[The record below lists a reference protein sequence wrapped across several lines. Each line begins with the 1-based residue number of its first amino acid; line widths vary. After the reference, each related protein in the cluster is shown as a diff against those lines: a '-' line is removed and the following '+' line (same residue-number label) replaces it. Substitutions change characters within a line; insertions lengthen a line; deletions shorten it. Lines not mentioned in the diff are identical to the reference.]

1 MDGEEIIS
9 PTPPPDKMF
18 RIALWLVA
26 IFGVAELAGLGVF
39 YAGKWRSE
47 YVAAHPKPVAPAAT
61 PAPTAPT
68 VAEKTT
74 PAPAATVP
82 AAAVPAAAVPPA
94 TTAQTTPSTAALS
107 IAEKLLKEATELR
120 DKGDTT
126 NALARLQDAA
136 QRDPKNANVLA
147 EMAMIYESI
156 QLYDRSNE
164 TWKKIVE
171 IGPAAGPL
179 YELADMKL
187 KTGVTPP
194 ATTAPT
200 SATTGPGLAGT
211 SPLDAGT
218 TRNDADGIPDGSSFG
233 ITEVTATDT
242 PDPDA
247 ETNMKL
253 KISVKARPN
262 TPIDHTKVKI
272 QVFFYDTVDNKEV
285 VLTDA
290 DVSYEWVTPH
300 HDWKDTN
307 PEILAVTYVRAKNK
321 TSSDADLAV
330 AAASVTPPGTSKK
343 KPAATKPPAT
353 TADAGHRK
361 YLGYIVRIYYN
372 EQLQS
377 VRADPTKLLNLF
389 PPPLTAPQ

>member
-1 MDGEEIIS
+1 MDGEELIS

-26 IFGVAELAGLGVF
+26 IFGAAELAGLGVF
-39 YAGKWRSE
+39 YAGKWRAERAE
-47 YVAAHPKPVAPAAT
+47 YAAAHPKPVAPA
-61 PAPTAPT
+61 
-68 VAEKTT
+68 TT
-74 PAPAATVP
+74 PAPSAPAVTENPTTATTAATTTTTAP
-82 AAAVPAAAVPPA
+82 AVPAP
-94 TTAQTTPSTAALS
+94 TTQTSPSSAALS

-156 QLYDRSNE
+156 QLLERSNE
-164 TWKKIVE
+164 TWRKIQD
-171 IGPAAGPL
+171 IGPSAGPL

-187 KTGVTPP
+187 KTGTTPP
-194 ATTAPT
+194 APAAT
-200 SATTGPGLAGT
+200 TTGPGLAGS

-218 TRNDADGIPDGSSFG
+218 TRNDSDGIPDGSSFG
-233 ITEVTATDT
+233 ITDVSAVDT
-242 PDPDA
+242 PDADA

-290 DVSYEWVTPH
+290 DVSYEWLTPR

-307 PEILAVTYVRAKNK
+307 PEVLAVTYLRGKNK
-321 TSSDADLAV
+321 TSSDTALAL
-330 AAASVTPPGTSKK
+330 AAASVTPPAANKK
-343 KPAATKPPAT
+343 KPPTAKAPAT
-353 TADAGHRK
+353 EGAGDGHRK

-372 EQLQS
+372 DQLQA

-389 PPPLTAPQ
+389 PPPFTAPQ

>member
-1 MDGEEIIS
+1 MDGEDLLS

-26 IFGVAELAGLGVF
+26 AFGAAELAGLGVF
-39 YAGKWRSE
+39 YAKKWRTD
-47 YVAAHPKPVAPAAT
+47 YVAAHPQPATSVAPAAT
-61 PAPTAPT
+61 A
-68 VAEKTT
+68 
-74 PAPAATVP
+74 
-82 AAAVPAAAVPPA
+82 PPA
-94 TTAQTTPSTAALS
+94 TIQTTPSAAALS
-107 IAEKLLKEATELR
+107 VAEKLLKEATELR

-156 QLYDRSNE
+156 QLYERSNE

-187 KTGVTPP
+187 KAGANPP
-194 ATTAPT
+194 ATTT
-200 SATTGPGLAGT
+200 TTTGPGLAGT

-218 TRNDADGIPDGSSFG
+218 TRNDADGIPDGSTFG
-233 ITEVTATDT
+233 ITEVSSVDT

-247 ETNMKL
+247 DTNMKL

-262 TPIDHTKVKI
+262 VPIDHTKVKI

-290 DVSYEWVTPH
+290 DVSYEWLTPH

-307 PEILAVTYVRAKNK
+307 PEVLAVTYLRAKNK
-321 TSSDADLAV
+321 SSSDAALAA

-343 KPAATKPPAT
+343 KAPAPKPPASDAS
-353 TADAGHRK
+353 ADGHRK

-372 EQLQS
+372 EQLQA

-389 PPPLTAPQ
+389 

>member
-1 MDGEEIIS
+1 
-9 PTPPPDKMF
+9 MF

-26 IFGVAELAGLGVF
+26 AFGAAELLGLGVF
-39 YAGKWRSE
+39 YAGKWRAE
-47 YVAAHPKPVAPAAT
+47 YVAAHPKPVAPALT
-61 PAPTAPT
+61 PAPSAPV
-68 VAEKTT
+68 VAAKTT
-74 PAPAATVP
+74 PAPATAPSAATAP
-82 AAAVPAAAVPPA
+82 AAS
-94 TTAQTTPSTAALS
+94 TQTTPSAAALS
-107 IAEKLLKEATELR
+107 VAEKLLKEATELR

-156 QLYDRSNE
+156 QLYERSNE
-164 TWKKIVE
+164 TWKKIME
-171 IGPAAGPL
+171 IGPSAGPL

-187 KTGVTPP
+187 KTGANPP
-194 ATTAPT
+194 ATTSNT
-200 SATTGPGLAGT
+200 TTGPGLAGT

-218 TRNDADGIPDGSSFG
+218 TRSDADGIPDGSTFG

-242 PDPDA
+242 PDPEAD
-247 ETNMKL
+247 TNMKL
-253 KISVKARPN
+253 KISVKSRPN

-290 DVSYEWVTPH
+290 DVSYEWLTQH

-307 PEILAVTYVRAKNK
+307 PEILAVTYLRAKNK
-321 TSSDADLAV
+321 SSSDSDLAS

-343 KPAATKPPAT
+343 KPAITKPPTT

-372 EQLQS
+372 EQLQA

>member
-1 MDGEEIIS
+1 
-9 PTPPPDKMF
+9 MF
-18 RIALWLVA
+18 RIALWLLA
-26 IFGVAELAGLGVF
+26 IFGAAELAGLGVF
-39 YAGKWRSE
+39 YAGKWRAE
-47 YVAAHPKPVAPAAT
+47 YAAAHPKPIAPAVT
-61 PAPTAPT
+61 PAPSAP
-68 VAEKTT
+68 VVVQKTT
-74 PAPAATVP
+74 PAPA
-82 AAAVPAAAVPPA
+82 
-94 TTAQTTPSTAALS
+94 STAATTTTTTQSTPSAAALS
-107 IAEKLLKEATELR
+107 VAEKLLKEATELR

-164 TWKKIVE
+164 TWKKIMA
-171 IGPAAGPL
+171 IGPSAGPL

-187 KTGVTPP
+187 KTGANPP
-194 ATTAPT
+194 APTAPT
-200 SATTGPGLAGT
+200 APATSTTGPGLAGT
-211 SPLDAGT
+211 SPLDAGR

-247 ETNMKL
+247 DTNMKL

-290 DVSYEWVTPH
+290 DVSYEWVTPN
-300 HDWKDTN
+300 HDWKAIN
-307 PEILAVTYVRAKNK
+307 PEVLAVTYLRGKNK
-321 TSSDADLAV
+321 TSSEADLAA
-330 AAASVTPPGTSKK
+330 AAASVTPPGANKK
-343 KPAATKPPAT
+343 KATTKAPAATP
-353 TADAGHRK
+353 DAGHRK

-372 EQLQS
+372 EQLQA
-377 VRADPTKLLNLF
+377 VRADPSKLLNLF

>member
-1 MDGEEIIS
+1 MDGEELIS
-9 PTPPPDKMF
+9 PTPPPDKLF
-18 RIALWLVA
+18 RIAVWLVA
-26 IFGVAELAGLGVF
+26 IFGAAELAGLGVF
-39 YAGKWRSE
+39 YAGKWRAE
-47 YVAAHPKPVAPAAT
+47 YVAAHPKPIAPAAT
-61 PAPTAPT
+61 PAPSAPAVT
-68 VAEKTT
+68 QKTT
-74 PAPAATVP
+74 PAPA
-82 AAAVPAAAVPPA
+82 
-94 TTAQTTPSTAALS
+94 STAATTTTTTTQSTPSAVALS
-107 IAEKLLKEATELR
+107 TAEQMLKEAVELKN
-120 DKGDTT
+120 KGDTT
-126 NALARLQDAA
+126 NALARLQDAV
-136 QRDPKNANVLA
+136 QRDPKNAKALA

-156 QLYDRSNE
+156 QLYDRSND

-171 IGPAAGPL
+171 IGPSAGPL

-187 KTGVTPP
+187 KTGANPP
-194 ATTAPT
+194 AAPT
-200 SATTGPGLAGT
+200 TSTTGPGLAGT

-290 DVSYEWVTPH
+290 DVSYEWLTPN
-300 HDWKDTN
+300 HDWKATN
-307 PEILAVTYVRAKNK
+307 PEVLAVTYLRGKNK
-321 TSSDADLAV
+321 SSSDADLAA
-330 AAASVTPPGTSKK
+330 AAASVTPPGSSKK
-343 KPAATKPPAT
+343 KSSATKPAAST
-353 TADAGHRK
+353 TDAGHRK

-372 EQLQS
+372 EQLQA
-377 VRADPTKLLNLF
+377 VRADPSKLLNLF

>member
-1 MDGEEIIS
+1 MDAEDLIS
-9 PTPPPDKMF
+9 PTPPPDRMF
-18 RIALWLVA
+18 RIAVWLVA
-26 IFGVAELAGLGVF
+26 IFGAAELAGLGVF
-39 YAGKWRSE
+39 YAGKWRAE
-47 YVAAHPKPVAPAAT
+47 YVAAHPKPAAPAAT
-61 PAPTAPT
+61 PAPSAPA

-74 PAPAATVP
+74 PV
-82 AAAVPAAAVPPA
+82 PA
-94 TTAQTTPSTAALS
+94 TTTTSTTTAQSTPSAAALS
-107 IAEKLLKEATELR
+107 VAEKLLKEATELR

-156 QLYDRSNE
+156 QLYERSNE
-164 TWKKIVE
+164 TWKRIVE
-171 IGPAAGPL
+171 IGPSAGPL

-194 ATTAPT
+194 PVATTNT
-200 SATTGPGLAGT
+200 TTGPGLAGT
-211 SPLDAGT
+211 APLDAGT
-218 TRNDADGIPDGSSFG
+218 TRSDAEGIPDGSTFG
-233 ITEVTATDT
+233 ITEVAATDT
-242 PDPDA
+242 PDADA

-290 DVSYEWVTPH
+290 DVSYEWLTPT
-300 HDWKDTN
+300 HDWKSTN
-307 PEILAVTYVRAKNK
+307 PEILAVTYLRAKNK
-321 TSSDADLAV
+321 TSSDAALAA
-330 AAASVTPPGTSKK
+330 AAASVTPPGSTKK
-343 KPAATKPPAT
+343 KSPLKKDAATDA
-353 TADAGHRK
+353 AGEAGHRK
-361 YLGYIVRIYYN
+361 YLGYIVRIYYS
-372 EQLQS
+372 EQLQA

>member
-1 MDGEEIIS
+1 MDAEDLIS

-18 RIALWLVA
+18 RIAIWLVVA
-26 IFGVAELAGLGVF
+26 FAAAELAGLGVF
-39 YAGKWRSE
+39 YAKKWRAD
-47 YVAAHPKPVAPAAT
+47 YVAAHPKPAAPAVT
-61 PAPTAPT
+61 PAPSAPA
-68 VAEKTT
+68 VAENTQ
-74 PAPAATVP
+74 PAPATTTAAT
-82 AAAVPAAAVPPA
+82 

-164 TWKKIVE
+164 TWKKIME
-171 IGPAAGPL
+171 IGPSAGPL
-179 YELADMKL
+179 YELADMKM

-194 ATTAPT
+194 APATTT
-200 SATTGPGLAGT
+200 TTTGPGLAGT

-218 TRNDADGIPDGSSFG
+218 TRNDAEGIPDGSTFG
-233 ITEVTATDT
+233 ITEVAASDT
-242 PDPDA
+242 PDAEA

-262 TPIDHTKVKI
+262 APIDHTKVKI

-290 DVSYEWVTPH
+290 DVSYEWLTPH
-300 HDWKDTN
+300 HDWKETN
-307 PEILAVTYVRAKNK
+307 PEILAVTYLRSKNK
-321 TSSDADLAV
+321 TSSEADLAA
-330 AAASVTPPGTSKK
+330 AAASVTPPGNSKK
-343 KPAATKPPAT
+343 KTPAKKDT
-353 TADAGHRK
+353 TTPGEAGHRK
-361 YLGYIVRIYYN
+361 YLGYIVRIYYS
-372 EQLQS
+372 EQLQA
-377 VRADPTKLLNLF
+377 VRADPSKLLNLF

>member
-1 MDGEEIIS
+1 MDGEELIS
-9 PTPPPDKMF
+9 PTPPDKMF

-26 IFGVAELAGLGVF
+26 AFGAAELVGLGIF
-39 YAGKWRSE
+39 YAGKWRTE
-47 YVAAHPKPVAPAAT
+47 YVAAHPKPVAPAVT
-61 PAPTAPT
+61 PAPSAPV

-74 PAPAATVP
+74 PAPATVASAAP
-82 AAAVPAAAVPPA
+82 AS
-94 TTAQTTPSTAALS
+94 TQTTPSAAALS
-107 IAEKLLKEATELR
+107 VAEKLLKEATELR

-126 NALARLQDAA
+126 NALARLQDAS
-136 QRDPKNANVLA
+136 QRDPKNASVLA

-156 QLYDRSNE
+156 QLYDRSND
-164 TWKKIVE
+164 TWKKIME
-171 IGPAAGPL
+171 IGPSAGPL

-187 KTGVTPP
+187 KTGANPP
-194 ATTAPT
+194 GTTSP
-200 SATTGPGLAGT
+200 ATTGPGLAGT

-218 TRNDADGIPDGSSFG
+218 NRNDADGIPDGSTFG

-247 ETNMKL
+247 DTNMKL
-253 KISVKARPN
+253 KISVKSRPN

-290 DVSYEWVTPH
+290 DVSYEWLTPH

-307 PEILAVTYVRAKNK
+307 PEILAVTYLRAKNK
-321 TSSDADLAV
+321 SSSEADLAA

-343 KPAATKPPAT
+343 KPAATKPPA